1 MLQAKALGLS
11 GEGAYVKRIARG
23 IAFALC
29 GMNIFCDTAYDG
41 AGFSKFNNLI
51 KAVAFCA
58 FGYIIKLWIK
68 EI

>member
-1 MLQAKALGLS
+1 MLNEYRTRDSICLMRQ
-11 GEGAYVKRIARG
+11 
-23 IAFALC
+23 
-29 GMNIFCDTAYDG
+29 NIFCDTAYDG